1 MELEPGY
8 FVSKHVRLLREL
20 KRGGMGSV
28 WIADHLALQTQVAV
42 KFMAAMIADDAA
54 AIARFA
60 REATSAAQ
68 IKSPHVV
75 QVHDYGVT
83 PDGTPFMVMELLHGE
98 DLSTRLK
105 REGALPFEA
114 VAQIVLQVCRVLGK
128 AHPLGIVHR
137 DIKPSNLFLIDA
149 DGEVFVKVL
158 DFGVAKM
165 GDDGGGDEL
174 TTTGVMVGTLV
185 YMSPE
190 QLLSAKTVDHRADLW
205 SLAVAAY
212 QAMTGE
218 LPFKREDGLGA
229 LCRAVEQGSFAPP
242 SARVADLPPAVD
254 AWFERA
260 FAPRVEARFGSA
272 KEMFDALHRA
282 MGRSSVPMSVSSR
295 GLAAHSPKSAAAST
309 FTSSPAEA
317 TVADS
322 AAAERSASEAEPN
335 AGAASP
341 GHDELKGPAV
351 APAHT
356 LAGTASLHPPAKRRP
371 GLSIARA
378 LGIMV
383 LAMSGLGAGAW
394 IARSGRLWPLGRVRL
409 WEHTA
414 TPHPEVAPEPSNLP
428 GAAPPSVM
436 PAVTGASPASKPPA
450 SMDVLPVAS
459 SSAARAASSAAP
471 PPAASVKAHGQRGAA
486 RAGQAEKDYGF

>member
-8 FVSKHVRLLREL
+8 LVSKHVRLLREL

-28 WIADHLALQTQVAV
+28 WVADHLALQTQVAV

-105 REGALPFEA
+105 REGALPFES
-114 VAQIVLQVCRVLGK
+114 VAQVVLQVCRVLGR
-128 AHPLGIVHR
+128 AHALGIVHR

-165 GDDGGGDEL
+165 GDDGGGEL

-205 SLAVAAY
+205 SLAVVAY
-212 QAMTGE
+212 QATTGE
-218 LPFKREDGLGA
+218 LPFKRDDGLGA
-229 LCRAVEQGSFAPP
+229 LCRALEEGAFARP
-242 SARVADLPPAVD
+242 STCVADLPPAVD
-254 AWFERA
+254 AWFKRA
-260 FAPRVEARFGSA
+260 FEPRVEARFGSA
-272 KEMFDALHRA
+272 KEMFEALHRA
-282 MGRSSVPMSVSSR
+282 MGRSSVPMSAPSR
-295 GLAAHSPKSAAAST
+295 GLAARSAQSADGSMPT
-309 FTSSPAEA
+309 FSAAEA
-317 TVADS
+317 TIAEP
-322 AAAERSASEAEPN
+322 AATKPPSSEAEPG
-335 AGAASP
+335 ASAASP
-341 GHDELKGPAV
+341 THDELKAPSV

-356 LAGTASLHPPAKRRP
+356 LAGTASLRPLAKRRS
-371 GLSIARA
+371 GLPIARA
-378 LGIMV
+378 LGVAVVVI
-383 LAMSGLGAGAW
+383 SGLGAGALLG
-394 IARSGRLWPLGRVRL
+394 RSERLWPLGRWRS
-409 WEHTA
+409 WERTA
-414 TPHPEVAPEPSNLP
+414 TPHPEVAPEPSN
-428 GAAPPSVM
+428 PPV
-436 PAVTGASPASKPPA
+436 VASPPAPRPAASTDVPL
-450 SMDVLPVAS
+450 VLPAASSAS
-459 SSAARAASSAAP
+459 SSAARAASSAAAP
-471 PPAASVKAHGQRGAA
+471 PVSSAKGRGQRGGS
-486 RAGQAEKDYGF
+486 RSGQPEKDYGF